1 MGHEID
7 FDDDKPSPEAIDA
20 ELGRA
25 LQGGG
30 GGAPQGA
37 QAGRLGDFFGGLG
50 DAARQALDNLPPEA
64 RQAIVRFVLSRV
76 GL

>member
-1 MGHEID
+1 MSHEID

-30 GGAPQGA
+30 GAPQGA

-50 DAARQALDNLPPEA
+50 DYAREALDNLPPEA